1 MVMRISS
8 QTIYNSGV
16 SQLNTLQSQLQRTQ
30 LQLSTGRRVLTPAD
44 DPVASARAL
53 EISQSKELNTQFVT
67 NRSNARS
74 SLSLV
79 DQSLQNTDDLLQD
92 VKRLIVNAGNP
103 ALSQQDRLSLA
114 TELEGRL
121 DDLLGQANAADGTG
135 GYLFSGYKLNTEPF
149 PKTSTGATYQGD
161 QGARELQVASSRKLP
176 ISVSGSAIYEEVL
189 TGNGSF
195 VTGAVAGNQGRGGTG
210 IISPGSVTDTA
221 ALTGHQYTIDFT
233 VVPATPGVPA
243 VTTYTVNDVT
253 AGTQVLANQPYKPG
267 EPIAFDGMQ
276 LDIKGDP
283 ADLDQFTVDPSTNQ
297 SLFTTMRNLIT
308 SLQASP
314 SNPPADAQR
323 TNDLNLAN
331 QNINNALDKVLSVRA
346 SVGSGL
352 KELDHL
358 DSAGDD
364 LNIAYE
370 QQIGDLIDA
379 DPVET
384 ISRFTQLQTNL
395 EAAQKS
401 YKALTGLSLF
411 NFI

>member
-1 MVMRISS
+1 MAMRISS
-8 QTIYNSGV
+8 QHIYNSGI

-53 EISQSKELNTQFVT
+53 EISQSQELNTQYVT

-74 SLSLV
+74 SMSLV
-79 DQSLQNTDDLLQD
+79 DQSLANTDDLLQD

-103 ALSQQDRLSLA
+103 GLSQQDRQSLA
-114 TELEGRL
+114 TELEARM
-121 DDLLGQANAADGTG
+121 DDLLGQANATDGTG
-135 GYLFSGYKLNTEPF
+135 GYLFSGYQLNTQPYA
-149 PKTSTGATYQGD
+149 KNSTGATYQGD

-176 ISVSGSAIYEEVL
+176 ISVSGSSVYEEVP
-189 TGNGSF
+189 TGNGTF
-195 VTGAVAGNQGRGGTG
+195 LTGAAAGNQARGGTG
-210 IISPGSVTDTA
+210 IISPGSVTDVS
-221 ALTGHQYTIDFT
+221 ALTGLNYTIDFS
-233 VVPATPGVPA
+233 VVPATPGVPEV
-243 VTTYTVNDVT
+243 VTFTVTDELGN
-253 AGTQVLANQPYKPG
+253 QPLLNQPYKPG

-276 LDIKGDP
+276 FDIKGNP
-283 ADLDQFTVDPSTNQ
+283 ADLDQFTVEPSTNQ

-308 SLQASP
+308 ALSSSP
-314 SNPPADAQR
+314 SNPVADAER
-323 TNDLNLAN
+323 TNQLNQAN
-331 QNINNALDKVLSVRA
+331 QNITNALDKVLSVRA

-364 LNIAYE
+364 LNIAYR

>member
-1 MVMRISS
+1 MRISS

-16 SQLNTLQSQLQRTQ
+16 SQLNTLQSQLQRAQ

-53 EISQSKELNTQFVT
+53 EITQSQELNTQFVT

-79 DQSLQNTDDLLQD
+79 DQSLQTTDDLLQD

-103 ALSQQDRLSLA
+103 GLSQQDRQSLA

-121 DDLLGQANAADGTG
+121 DDLLGQANATDGTG
-135 GYLFSGYKLNTEPF
+135 GYLFSGYGLNTQPF
-149 PKTSTGATYQGD
+149 AKNSTGAGYQGD
-161 QGARELQVASSRKLP
+161 QGARELQVASSRKVP
-176 ISVSGSAIYEEVL
+176 ISVSGSQVYEEVL
-189 TGNGSF
+189 TGNGTF
-195 VTGAVAGNQGRGGTG
+195 LTGADPANATRGGAG
-210 IISPGSVTDTA
+210 IISPGSVVDMA
-221 ALTGHQYTIDFT
+221 ALTGHQYTIDFA
-233 VVPATPGVPA
+233 VVPATPGVPEV
-243 VTTYTVNDVT
+243 VTFTVNDVT
-253 AGTQVLANQPYKPG
+253 AGTQVLANQPYRPG
-267 EPIAFDGMQ
+267 EPIVFDGMQ
-276 LDIKGDP
+276 LDIKGKP
-283 ADLDQFTVDPSTNQ
+283 ADLDQFTVEPSTNQ

-308 SLQASP
+308 ALSNSP
-314 SNPPADAQR
+314 SNPVADAQR
-323 TNDLNLAN
+323 TNDLNVAN
-331 QNINNALDKVLSVRA
+331 QNITNALDKVLSVRA

-358 DSAGDD
+358 DSAGLD
-364 LNIAYE
+364 LNIAYAE
-370 QQIGDLIDA
+370 QIGDLLDA
-379 DPVET
+379 DPIET

>member
-8 QTIYNSGV
+8 QTIYNNGV
-16 SQLNTLQSQLQRTQ
+16 SQLNTLQSQLHRTQ

-53 EISQSKELNTQFVT
+53 EISQSQELNTQFVT

-92 VKRLIVNAGNP
+92 VKRLIINAGNP
-103 ALSQQDRLSLA
+103 ALSPQDRQSLA
-114 TELEGRL
+114 TELEGRM
-121 DDLLGQANAADGTG
+121 DDLLGQANATDGTG
-135 GYLFSGYKLNTEPF
+135 GYLFSGYKLATQPF
-149 PKTSTGATYQGD
+149 AKTAAGASYLGD

-176 ISVSGSAIYEEVL
+176 ISVSGSAVYEEVL
-189 TGNGSF
+189 TGNGTFLTS
-195 VTGAVAGNQGRGGTG
+195 ADPNNQGRGGTG
-210 IISPGSVTDTA
+210 IIAPGSVIDVA

-233 VVPATPGVPA
+233 VVPGSPGVPE
-243 VTTYTVNDVT
+243 VTTFTINDVT
-253 AGTQVLANQPYKPG
+253 AGAPVLVNEPYKPG

-276 LDIKGDP
+276 FDIKGKP
-283 ADLDQFTVDPSTNQ
+283 ADLDQFTVEPSTNQ
-297 SLFTTMRNLIT
+297 SLFSTMRDLIT
-308 SLQASP
+308 ALSNSP
-314 SNPPADAQR
+314 SNPAADAAR
-323 TNDLNLAN
+323 TNQLNVAN
-331 QNINNALDKVLSVRA
+331 QNVGNALDKVLSVRA

-358 DSAGDD
+358 DSAGLD
-364 LNIAYE
+364 LNIAYA

-384 ISRFTQLQTNL
+384 ISRFTQLQSNL

>member
-1 MVMRISS
+1 MRISS

-53 EISQSKELNTQFVT
+53 EITQSQELNTQFVT

-79 DQSLQNTDDLLQD
+79 DQSLQTSDDLLQD

-103 ALSQQDRLSLA
+103 ALSPQDRQSLA
-114 TELEGRL
+114 AELEGRL
-121 DDLLGQANAADGTG
+121 DDLLGQANATDGTG
-135 GYLFSGYKLNTEPF
+135 GYLFSGYKLATPPF
-149 PKTSTGATYQGD
+149 AKTAAGASYQGD

-176 ISVSGSAIYEEVL
+176 ISVSGSAVYEEVL
-189 TGNGSF
+189 TGNGTF
-195 VTGAVAGNQGRGGTG
+195 LTGADAGNQARGGTG
-210 IISPGSVTDTA
+210 IISPGSVLDTA

-233 VVPATPGVPA
+233 VVPATPGVPE
-243 VTTYTVNDVT
+243 VTTFTINDVT
-253 AGTQVLANQPYKPG
+253 AGTQVLANQPYRPG

-276 LDIKGDP
+276 LDIKGKP
-283 ADLDQFTVDPSTNQ
+283 ADLDQFTVEPSTNQ
-297 SLFTTMRNLIT
+297 SLFTTMRDLI
-308 SLQASP
+308 SMLSNSP
-314 SNPPADAQR
+314 SNPAADAARANQ
-323 TNDLNLAN
+323 LNVAN
-331 QNINNALDKVLSVRA
+331 QNITNALDKVLSVRA
-346 SVGSGL
+346 TVGSGL

-358 DSAGDD
+358 DSAGLD
-364 LNIAYE
+364 LNIAYRE
-370 QQIGDLIDA
+370 QIGDLMDA

>member
-16 SQLNTLQSQLQRTQ
+16 SQLNSLQSQLQRAQ

-53 EISQSKELNTQFVT
+53 EITQTKELNTQFVT

-79 DQSLQNTDDLLQD
+79 DQSLANTDDLLQD
-92 VKRLIVNAGNP
+92 VKRLVINAGNP
-103 ALSQQDRLSLA
+103 ALSPQDRQALA
-114 TELEGRL
+114 SELEGRM
-121 DDLLGQANAADGTG
+121 DDLLGQANATDGTG
-135 GYLFSGYKLNTEPF
+135 GYLFSGYQLNTQPF
-149 PKTSTGATYQGD
+149 TKNSGGASYLGD
-161 QGARELQVASSRKLP
+161 QGERTLQVASSRKLP
-176 ISVSGSAIYEEVL
+176 ISVSGSSIYEEIL
-189 TGNGSF
+189 TGNGTF
-195 VTGAVAGNQGRGGTG
+195 QTGANSGNVTRGGTG
-210 IISPGSVTDTA
+210 IISPGSVKDSTL
-221 ALTGHQYTIDFT
+221 LTGHQYTIDFT

-253 AGTQVLANQPYKPG
+253 AGTQVLLNEPYKPG
-267 EPIAFDGMQ
+267 EPITFDGIQ
-276 LDIKGDP
+276 FDIKGAP
-283 ADLDQFTVDPSTNQ
+283 ADTDQFTVDPSSNQ
-297 SLFTTMRNLIT
+297 SLFETMRNVIT
-308 SLQASP
+308 ALTNSP
-314 SNPPADAQR
+314 SNPAADAER
-323 TNDLNLAN
+323 TNQLNTANLNLT
-331 QNINNALDKVLSVRA
+331 NALDKVLSVRA
-346 SVGSGL
+346 TVGSGL

-364 LNIAYE
+364 LNIQYTE
-370 QQIGDLIDA
+370 QIGNLLDA

>member
-8 QTIYNSGV
+8 QMVYNTGV
-16 SQLNTLQSQLQRTQ
+16 GQLNTLQSQLQRTQ
-30 LQLSTGRRVLTPAD
+30 MQLSTGRRVLTPAD
-44 DPVASARAL
+44 DPVASARSL
-53 EISQSKELNTQFVT
+53 EITQSQELNTQFGS

-79 DQSLQNTDDLLQD
+79 DQSLATSDDLLQD
-92 VKRLIVNAGNP
+92 VKRIAINAGNP
-103 ALSQQDRLSLA
+103 ALSPQDRQALA
-114 TELEGRL
+114 NELEGRL
-121 DDLLGQANAADGTG
+121 DDLLGQANATDGTG
-135 GYLFSGYKLNTEPF
+135 GYLFSGYKITTQPF
-149 PKTSTGATYQGD
+149 SKTATGASYDGD
-161 QGARELQVASSRKLP
+161 QGVRELQVASSRKLA
-176 ISVSGSAIYEEVL
+176 ISASGSSIFEEVP
-189 TGNGSF
+189 TGNGTF
-195 VTGAVAGNQGRGGTG
+195 LTGIDPNNFTRGGTG
-210 IISPGSVTDTA
+210 IISPGTVKDA
-221 ALTGHQYTIDFT
+221 AQLTGHQYTIDFA

-243 VTTYTVNDVT
+243 VSTYTINDVT
-253 AGTQVLANQPYKPG
+253 LGTQVAAGVPYKPG
-267 EPIAFDGMQ
+267 EPIVFDGIQ

-283 ADLDQFTVDPSTNQ
+283 ADLDQFTVNPSTNQ
-297 SLFTTMRNLIT
+297 SVFTTMRKLIT
-308 SLQASP
+308 ALT
-314 SNPPADAQR
+314 SNPNGPAADAER
-323 TNDLNLAN
+323 ANRLNEAN
-331 QNINNALDKVLSVRA
+331 QNLTNALDKILSVRA
-346 SVGSGL
+346 TMGAGL

-364 LNIAYE
+364 LNIQYA

>member
-16 SQLNTLQSQLQRTQ
+16 SQLNTLQSQLQRAQ

-53 EISQSKELNTQFVT
+53 EITQSQELNTQFVT

-79 DQSLQNTDDLLQD
+79 DQSLQTTDDLLQD

-103 ALSQQDRLSLA
+103 GLSQQDRQSLA

-121 DDLLGQANAADGTG
+121 DDLLGQANATDGTG
-135 GYLFSGYKLNTEPF
+135 GYLFSGYGLNTQPF
-149 PKTSTGATYQGD
+149 AKTSTGAGYQGD
-161 QGARELQVASSRKLP
+161 QGARELQVASSRKVP
-176 ISVSGSAIYEEVL
+176 ISVSGSQVYEEVL
-189 TGNGSF
+189 TGNGTF
-195 VTGAVAGNQGRGGTG
+195 LTGADPANATRGGAG
-210 IISPGSVTDTA
+210 IISPGSVVDMA
-221 ALTGHQYTIDFT
+221 ALTGHQYTIDFA
-233 VVPATPGVPA
+233 VVPATPGVPEV
-243 VTTYTVNDVT
+243 VTFTVNDVT
-253 AGTQVLANQPYKPG
+253 AGTQVLANQPYRPG
-267 EPIAFDGMQ
+267 EPIVFDGMQ
-276 LDIKGDP
+276 LDIKGKP
-283 ADLDQFTVDPSTNQ
+283 ADLDQFTVEPSTNQ

-308 SLQASP
+308 ALSNSP
-314 SNPPADAQR
+314 SNPVADAQR
-323 TNDLNLAN
+323 TNDLNVAN
-331 QNINNALDKVLSVRA
+331 QNITNALDKVLSVRA

-358 DSAGDD
+358 DSAGLD
-364 LNIAYE
+364 LNIAYAE
-370 QQIGDLIDA
+370 QIGDLLDA
-379 DPVET
+379 DPIET

>member
-16 SQLNTLQSQLQRTQ
+16 SQLNTLQSQLQRAQ

-53 EISQSKELNTQFVT
+53 EITQSQELNTQFVT

-79 DQSLQNTDDLLQD
+79 DQSLQTTDDLLQD

-103 ALSQQDRLSLA
+103 GLSQQDRQSLA

-121 DDLLGQANAADGTG
+121 DDLLGQANATDGTG
-135 GYLFSGYKLNTEPF
+135 GYLFSGYGLNTQPF
-149 PKTSTGATYQGD
+149 AKNSTGAGYQGD
-161 QGARELQVASSRKLP
+161 QGARELQVASSRKVP
-176 ISVSGSAIYEEVL
+176 ISVSGSQVYEEVL
-189 TGNGSF
+189 TGNGTF
-195 VTGAVAGNQGRGGTG
+195 LTGADPANATRGGAG
-210 IISPGSVTDTA
+210 IISPGSVVDMA
-221 ALTGHQYTIDFT
+221 ALTGHQYTIDFA
-233 VVPATPGVPA
+233 VVPATPGVPEV
-243 VTTYTVNDVT
+243 VTFTVNDVT
-253 AGTQVLANQPYKPG
+253 AGTQVLANQPYRPG
-267 EPIAFDGMQ
+267 EPIVFDGMQ
-276 LDIKGDP
+276 LDIKGKP
-283 ADLDQFTVDPSTNQ
+283 ADLDQFTVEPSTNQ

-308 SLQASP
+308 ALSNSP
-314 SNPPADAQR
+314 SNPVADAQR
-323 TNDLNLAN
+323 TNDLNVAN
-331 QNINNALDKVLSVRA
+331 QNITNALDKVLSVRA

-358 DSAGDD
+358 DSAGLD
-364 LNIAYE
+364 LNIAYAE
-370 QQIGDLIDA
+370 QIGDLLDA
-379 DPVET
+379 DPIET

>member
-8 QTIYNSGV
+8 NIIYNNGV
-16 SQLNTLQSQLQRTQ
+16 GQLNTLQSQLQRAQ

-53 EISQSKELNTQFVT
+53 EISQSKEMNTQFVT
-67 NRSNARS
+67 NRTNARS
-74 SLSLV
+74 SMSLV

-121 DDLLGQANAADGTG
+121 DDLLGQANATDGTG
-135 GYLFSGYKLNTEPF
+135 GFLFSGYKLATQPF
-149 PKTSTGATYQGD
+149 AKNSTGANYQGD
-161 QGARELQVASSRKLP
+161 QGARDLQVATSRKLP
-176 ISVSGSAIYEEVL
+176 ISVSGSSIYEEIL
-189 TGNGSF
+189 TGNGTF
-195 VTGAVAGNQGRGGTG
+195 VTGATAGNQTRGGTG
-210 IISPGSVTDTA
+210 IISPGSVVDQA
-221 ALTGHQYTIDFT
+221 ALTGHKYTIDFT
-233 VVPATPGVPA
+233 VVPATPGVPE
-243 VTTYTVNDVT
+243 VTTFTVNDLT
-253 AGTQVLANQPYKPG
+253 NGGQPLLNQPYKPG
-267 EPIAFDGMQ
+267 EPIIFDGMQ
-276 LDIKGDP
+276 LDIKGKP

-297 SLFTTMRNLIT
+297 SMFTTMRNLIT
-308 SLQASP
+308 ALSASP
-314 SNPPADAQR
+314 SNPVADAER
-323 TNDLNLAN
+323 TNQLNLAN
-331 QNINNALDKVLSVRA
+331 QNMSNALDKVLSVRA

-364 LNIAYE
+364 LNIAYA
-370 QQIGDLIDA
+370 QQIGDLLDA